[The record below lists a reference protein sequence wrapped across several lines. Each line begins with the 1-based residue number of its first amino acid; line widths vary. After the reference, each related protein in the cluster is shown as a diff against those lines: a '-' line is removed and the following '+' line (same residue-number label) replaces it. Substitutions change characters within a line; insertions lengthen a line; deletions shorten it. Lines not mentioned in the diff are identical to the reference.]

1 MRWKRSWRWLVVAAG
16 VAMLVAIP
24 AIVGAVP
31 ADAPAVAPETLSHS
45 IMASTTQTYSGYV
58 ESAGHLGLPDVPGAD
73 AALGL
78 LGGTSKLRAWYASP
92 TAWRVDLLSTTG
104 ETDTYGDA
112 TGTTTWDSLNR
123 TVQRVD
129 GSPPMRLP
137 QAADVVPPSLG
148 RRLVGAADP
157 RELRPLAA
165 ARVAGRSYPGLRIV
179 PASPATTIDHIDL
192 WADPASGLVVRV
204 VVTPKGS
211 SATFEAQF
219 LDLSRA
225 APNISTVTFTQPRTA
240 RRRGRFGGFAGDP
253 LQALLRFSTYQLP
266 SEIAGLA
273 HGTPGPS
280 AAGTYGS
287 GFDIVGVLAVEPFL
301 LDRAVPDAIAT
312 TKRPWGGDA
321 QLVSTPLVNVMA
333 FTARNVGYVVGG
345 AVTVDELDRVA
356 AAIAGGG
363 GAS

>member
-1 MRWKRSWRWLVVAAG
+1 VA
-16 VAMLVAIP
+16 VLVAVP
-24 AIVGAVP
+24 AIVGALP
-31 ADAPAVAPETLSHS
+31 ADAPPVAPETLARS
-45 IMASTTQTYSGYV
+45 IMSSTNRPYSGYV
-58 ESAGHLGLPDVPGAD
+58 ETAGHLGLPDVPGAD

-129 GSPPMRLP
+129 GSPPIRLL
-137 QAADVVPPSLG
+137 QAPDVVPPSLG
-148 RRLVGAADP
+148 RRLVGAAEP
-157 RELRPLAA
+157 GELRPLAA
-165 ARVAGRSYPGLRIV
+165 ARVAGRSYPGVRIV
-179 PASPATTIDHIDL
+179 PASPATTIDHVDL
-192 WADPASGLVVRV
+192 WADPSSGLVVRV
-204 VVTPKGS
+204 VVAPKGF
-211 SATFEAQF
+211 SATFESQF
-219 LDLSRA
+219 LDLSFGTPSRT
-225 APNISTVTFTQPRTA
+225 TVTFTLPRTA
-240 RRRGRFGGFAGDP
+240 RRRGAFGGFGADP
-253 LQALLRFSTYQLP
+253 VQALLRFSTYQLP

-273 HGTPGPS
+273 RGTPGPS

-301 LDRAVPDAIAT
+301 LDRVVPDAIAT

-321 QLVSTPLVNVMA
+321 QVVSTPLVSVMA

-345 AVTVDELDRVA
+345 AVSVAELDRVA
-356 AAIAGGG
+356 AAINSGG
-363 GAS
+363 GAP